1 MYNNIRRRSFVI
13 NSKEAHIYKT
23 NFYEKVLN
31 LIAILFIHFDNV
43 HPTALLEKWNRL
55 NDMTISLSLTAVAVP
70 WLSQVSRR
78 LQPKKT
84 RQSRIRY
91 TQTPPVLKMLRRL
104 RDMSEIMIYNKETVN
119 SDGSW
124 QMMYINVWIRN
135 SRASLTVRQTV
146 IWTVVGSAG
155 LSVVSSTGP

>member
-1 MYNNIRRRSFVI
+1 MEQVKWHDNLSISNRGRSTMAKP
-13 NSKEAHIYKT
+13 SKQKI
-23 NFYEKVLN
+23 
-31 LIAILFIHFDNV
+31 
-43 HPTALLEKWNRL
+43 TAQANPP
-55 NDMTISLSLTAVAVP
+55 VP
-70 WLSQVSRR
+70 
-78 LQPKKT
+78 
-84 RQSRIRY
+84 Y

-104 RDMSEIMIYNKETVN
+104 RDMPKIMIYNKETVN

-135 SRASLTVRQTV
+135 SRASLTVRQTL